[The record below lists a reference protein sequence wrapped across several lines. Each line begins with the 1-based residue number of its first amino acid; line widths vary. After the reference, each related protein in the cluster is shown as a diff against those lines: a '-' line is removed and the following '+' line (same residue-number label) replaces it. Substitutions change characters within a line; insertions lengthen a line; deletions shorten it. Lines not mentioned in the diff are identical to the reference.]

1 MANDHRGRNVHAGHR
16 TDSDMPNAV
25 AGWAAPDTYGRQK
38 ATIAEDVAFERGNE
52 EHPLNANV
60 QQNQEGRWDAEV
72 WRSHDYDPWNSYG
85 ESQLSSI
92 HDDLNSRL
100 YKAVPEGFRTEYR
113 AKTAVSAMINRRNE
127 GRDPK
132 TGRGPIQWKPT
143 GRPY

>member
-72 WRSHDYDPWNSYG
+72 WRSGDYDLWHEG
-85 ESQLSSI
+85 ESQLYKI
-92 HDDLNSRL
+92 HEDLNNRL

-113 AKTAVSAMINRRNE
+113 AKTAASAMLNRRNE
-127 GRDPK
+127 GRDHK
-132 TGRGPIQWKPT
+132 TGRGPRGRT
-143 GRPY
+143 GSPY